1 MQELEI
7 SLANSYYYITRIKNS
22 IGRGWQIYD
31 GISASIGI
39 IALRRA
45 VKVKQPRNPKI
56 LDNKQQGRVIDEL
69 RQGIQPGAKMSVISA
84 FFTIYAYEELKK
96 ELSQIDELRF
106 IFTTTSY
113 IKQKSDFQ
121 REFYIA
127 HREFGNRLSGNEFE
141 LKLRNK
147 LTQSAIAKD
156 CAKWLR
162 QKVSIK
168 SYRENNAAQMRLAYV
183 ENVNPE
189 QDIAIQGTVDFS
201 SDGLGITPSARNDM
215 NTCIYSRTMGQGV
228 LQIFDSIWN
237 NPAMV
242 EDVTEKVLSE
252 MEVLYKENTPEAIYF
267 ITLYHIF
274 EAYLGE
280 LTEET
285 IIKTKTGIKESLIW
299 NKLYKFQRD
308 GVMGAIDKIEK
319 YGGCIIADSV
329 GLGKTFTALAII
341 KYYELR
347 NDRVLVLAPKKLR
360 ENWTIYTQN
369 DKRNIFAADRFNYDV
384 LNHTD
389 LSRYKGFSGAINLS
403 TLNWENYDLIVIDES
418 HNFRN
423 NVPHKD
429 RKTRYERLMEDI
441 IKAGVKTKVLM
452 LSATP
457 VNNRMN
463 DIKNQIAFITEG
475 KNDALKSV
483 GIANIETVLRKAQL
497 IFNRWSQLP
506 ERQRTTKAFVEMMD
520 LEYFKLLDTLTIA
533 RSRKHI
539 EKYYNVAEIGKFP
552 TRLKP
557 INECP
562 EIDTLGE
569 FPPIGEV
576 NKMINR
582 LTLGLYA
589 PLRYVRPEK
598 RHAYENRYDMTVAD
612 GRSVFRQADREN
624 QLIQL
629 MRVNLLKRMESS
641 IHSFVLTVEKI
652 SQRIEHTLA
661 IIEKHEDE
669 YHADLNIEELD
680 FDEDGLDIGDLVFG
694 SKVKVLLQDMDL
706 IKWRQDLQLDL
717 EELQEILQSAKV
729 ITPIRDNKLQTL
741 KNRIADKI
749 QNPIN
754 AGNGKLIIFTAF
766 ADTAEYLYENI
777 APQMKPLGIYTALV
791 TGGTGTNKSTIPIPS
806 ALKRSIKLS
815 DLNTVLTLFSPIS
828 KSGKSIFPDMQEE
841 IDILIATDCISEGQ
855 NLQDC
860 DYLINYDIHWNP
872 VRIIQRFGRID
883 RIGSKN
889 EVIQLLNFWPTD
901 DLDAYIDLAERV
913 KGRMVLLDVSAT
925 GEENIIDD
933 QKNKE
938 MNDLEYRKKQ
948 LQKLQNEVVDLEDI
962 SGGISITDLT
972 FNDFKIDLMEY
983 MKEHEEELE
992 SAPSGLYAIARISDN
1007 LRDVVDSG
1015 VIFVLRQV
1023 KGARQTK
1030 EQNPLFPYYL
1040 AYITDDGQVQANFL
1054 QGKQVLDYLKKFC
1067 SGQNTVAKDLAEVFN
1082 QETKHGRYMDRYST
1096 LLQQTIEDLIGKKQ
1110 EVGVASLFSKGGTA
1124 TPQNFDDGMADFELV
1139 AFLVLK

>member
-1 MQELEI
+1 MVFLLPYD
-7 SLANSYYYITRIKNS
+7 SCM
-22 IGRGWQIYD
+22 GRGTI
-31 GISASIGI
+31 
-39 IALRRA
+39 L
-45 VKVKQPRNPKI
+45 QPPKI

-69 RQGIQPGAKMSVISA
+69 REALQPGAKLAVISA
-84 FFTIYAYEELKK
+84 YFTIYAYEALKK
-96 ELSQIDELRF
+96 ELSSIEEMRF
-106 IFTTTSY
+106 IFTTPSY
-113 IKQKSDFQ
+113 IKQKNDFQ

-127 HREFGNRLSGNEFE
+127 PRDMGNHLSGNEFE

-147 LTQSAIAKD
+147 LTQSAIAKE
-156 CAKWLR
+156 CADWLR
-162 QKVSIK
+162 RKVRIR
-168 SYRENNAAQMRLAYV
+168 SYRETDPAQLRLAYV
-183 ENVNPE
+183 ANKDSE
-189 QDIAIQGTVDFS
+189 QDIAIHGTVDFT
-201 SDGLGITPSARNDM
+201 SDGLGLTPSVRNDS
-215 NTCIYSRTMGQGV
+215 NTCMYGHGMTQGF
-228 LQIFDSIWN
+228 LQLFESIWS
-237 NPAMV
+237 NPLAV

-252 MEVLYKENTPEAIYF
+252 MEVLYKENAPEAIYF

-280 LTEET
+280 LTEEN
-285 IIKTKTGIKESLIW
+285 IIKTKTGIKESLVW

-341 KYYELR
+341 RYYELR

-360 ENWTIYTQN
+360 ENWTIYTRN
-369 DKRNIFAADRFNYDV
+369 DKRNIFSTDRFNYDV

-389 LSRYKGFSGAINLS
+389 LSRYSGMSGEINLA

-423 NVPHKD
+423 NVPHNE

-441 IKAGVKTKVLM
+441 IKAGVRTKVLM

-475 KNDALKSV
+475 KNDALKNA
-483 GIANIETVLRKAQL
+483 GIPSIEYTLRKAQL
-497 IFNRWSQLP
+497 VFNRWSELP
-506 ERQRTTKAFVEMMD
+506 EHERTTKRFVEMME
-520 LEYFKLLDTLTIA
+520 LHYFKLLDTLTIA

-539 EKYYNVAEIGKFP
+539 EKYYNIEEIGRFP

-557 INECP
+557 INECA

-576 NKMINR
+576 NKIIRR

-598 RHAYENRYDMTVAD
+598 RRAYEKRYDMSVA
-612 GRSVFRQADREN
+612 GGKSVFKQVDREN
-624 QLIQL
+624 QLVHL

-652 SQRIEHTLA
+652 FRRISDTLD
-661 IIEKHEDE
+661 IIDRHEGE
-669 YHADLNIEELD
+669 YRPELNIEEMD
-680 FDEDGLDIGDLVFG
+680 FDEEGAEVQDLVFG

-706 IKWRQDLQLDL
+706 IKWRQDLAQDL
-717 EELQEILQSAKV
+717 EELTEVLRRAKA
-729 ITPIRDNKLQTL
+729 ITPERDQKLQTL
-741 KNRIADKI
+741 KKRIAAKI
-749 QNPIN
+749 EQPIN
-754 AGNGKLIIFTAF
+754 PGNGKIIIFTAF
-766 ADTAEYLYENI
+766 ADTAEYLYQEI
-777 APQMKPLGIYTALV
+777 APRMEAVGIYTALV
-791 TGGTGTNKSTIPIPS
+791 TGGSEHNKSTLPIPPT
-806 ALKRSIKLS
+806 LKRSVRLS
-815 DLNTVLTLFSPIS
+815 DLNMVLTLFSPGS
-828 KSGKSIFPDMQEE
+828 KDGKNIFPEIQDE
-841 IDILIATDCISEGQ
+841 IDMLIATDCISEGQ

-883 RIGSKN
+883 RIGSRN
-889 EVIQLLNFWPTD
+889 AVIQLVNFWPTE
-901 DLDAYIDLAERV
+901 DLDAYIDLAARV

-925 GEENIIDD
+925 GEENIIDE
-933 QKNKE
+933 QKSKE
-938 MNDLEYRKKQ
+938 MNDLAYRKKQ
-948 LQKLQNEVVDLEDI
+948 LQKLQSEVVDLEDI

-983 MKEHEEELE
+983 MKEHEEEL
-992 SAPSGLYAIARISDN
+992 SHAPRGLYAIARISDN
-1007 LRDVVDSG
+1007 LRDAVRPG
-1015 VIFVLRQV
+1015 VIFVLRQI

-1040 AYITDDGQVQANFL
+1040 AYITEDGRVEANFM
-1054 QGKQVLDYLKKFC
+1054 QAKQVLDYLKKFC
-1067 SGQNTVAKDLAEVFN
+1067 FGQKTVAKDLADAFN
-1082 QETKHGRYMDRYST
+1082 AETKNGRHMEQYSA
-1096 LLQQTIEDLIGKKQ
+1096 LLSKTIEDLIGQKQ
-1110 EVGVASLFSKGGTA
+1110 EVGVTTLFHKGGTA
-1124 TPQNFDDGMADFELV
+1124 MPRNVDDGMADFELV
-1139 AFLVLK
+1139 SFVVLK